1 MPLPL
6 ALTLLLSPAAQALTP
21 NQARELLQD
30 YYIDE
35 VPEDVL
41 DQNTIQAMLEALGDP
56 YTTYFSPEEYGAF
69 TGSMSD
75 TDTVGVGIYSLV
87 TADGPLI
94 QRVYENTPAADA
106 GLQPGDLVTAVDG
119 RSTAG
124 QDAGTVAAWLKGD
137 PGTRVELSYR
147 RDGAEYTAVLTRRAI
162 TVPATYTELW
172 DGHIG
177 YIDCDTFGGET
188 VAHFVSGMEDTAAGA
203 DHWIVDLRG
212 NGGGEVDA
220 AMGAAGCFTGSG
232 VLAYLKDST
241 GAYGAYGSND
251 DARTLSPVIVLTD
264 GETASASELFASDI
278 RDTNTG
284 ILVGGRT
291 FGKGVAQTVLDQRAL
306 PDYFPDGDAIKITS
320 YRFYAPSGSTT
331 DTVGLIPHLLV
342 DPDLAP
348 EVATLLSASSPKG
361 STEGYLRIDF
371 NWRWYVEL
379 DTALSETH
387 RDAFTALL
395 EALPDGVRVLEGTG
409 GPDGWADTTVE
420 ELVGRYVLTS
430 YRDRSFT
437 DTAGSPYAAQIDR
450 LATYGI
456 LAGTGGGAFQP
467 EGSLTRAQ
475 LCALLAQALNC
486 RVPTGESQ
494 FTDVSMDDWYG
505 LCVNAVARLGLVEG
519 VGEGR
524 FAPDAPVSHEQFIT
538 IMARLSQRLNMYMD
552 LTLQEMPADAAEAA
566 GLLSYSGWAR
576 DSVWLLAL
584 SQKGLLG
591 NTINLLWEPVE
602 DIDPAAVTTR
612 EEAAAPDLY
621 PAELFRDSSFKQR
634 PPSTDGGHSVC
645 FYRSGQQQLV
655 VGLSELLRPI
665 PPAQAGRGPGFARAG
680 GSTTEFVG
688 LRQGFASGS
697 GFLPARRRRRPICD
711 GEASGYD
718 SSSLSSASSE
728 LISEPFCLRPRRR
741 RRPRLRPGAPIIDY
755 PARAEVNFAC
765 GKVLPPATL
774 ARRRR
779 RPICDGE
786 ASGYDSSSL
795 SSASS
800 ELALLNSARSC
811 STVSFFFSSPAI
823 STTIRPS

>member
-1 MPLPL
+1 MKRMPLSRLFALPL

-21 NQARELLQD
+21 DQARELLQD

-379 DTALSETH
+379 DTALSEAH

-475 LCALLAQALNC
+475 LCALPAGKAHILNRTGINAIVLFKAVRQHLGAYRNVELFSLGAEVSKVLQGVLIVGRARITHAQHGIGAYAH
-486 RVPTGESQ
+486 RI
-494 FTDVSMDDWYG
+494 
-505 LCVNAVARLGLVEG
+505 LGG
-519 VGEGR
+519 VQQAKGIHR
-524 FAPDAPVSHEQFIT
+524 FAECRNSSVRTHYNTGIAEIILKGLNNTIGSQKSVSTTCHSLADNMSRILQIGRRHHCCVIHSQHE
-538 IMARLSQRLNMYMD
+538 
-552 LTLQEMPADAAEAA
+552 
-566 GLLSYSGWAR
+566 GLAVLFKEIIHSAFHNSFFLSY
-576 DSVWLLAL
+576 
-584 SQKGLLG
+584 
-591 NTINLLWEPVE
+591 
-602 DIDPAAVTTR
+602 
-612 EEAAAPDLY
+612 
-621 PAELFRDSSFKQR
+621 
-634 PPSTDGGHSVC
+634 
-645 FYRSGQQQLV
+645 
-655 VGLSELLRPI
+655 
-665 PPAQAGRGPGFARAG
+665 
-680 GSTTEFVG
+680 
-688 LRQGFASGS
+688 
-697 GFLPARRRRRPICD
+697 
-711 GEASGYD
+711 
-718 SSSLSSASSE
+718 
-728 LISEPFCLRPRRR
+728 
-741 RRPRLRPGAPIIDY
+741 
-755 PARAEVNFAC
+755 
-765 GKVLPPATL
+765 
-774 ARRRR
+774 
-779 RPICDGE
+779 
-786 ASGYDSSSL
+786 
-795 SSASS
+795 
-800 ELALLNSARSC
+800 
-811 STVSFFFSSPAI
+811 
-823 STTIRPS
+823 

>member
-1 MPLPL
+1 MKRMPLSRLFALPL

-21 NQARELLQD
+21 DQARELLQD

-379 DTALSETH
+379 DTALSEAH

-552 LTLQEMPADAAEAA
+552 LTLQEMPTDAAEAA

-591 NTINLLWEPVE
+591 NTINLLREPLE

-612 EEAAAPDLY
+612 EEAAAL
-621 PAELFRDSSFKQR
+621 
-634 PPSTDGGHSVC
+634 TC
-645 FYRSGQQQLV
+645 
-655 VGLSELLRPI
+655 
-665 PPAQAGRGPGFARAG
+665 
-680 GSTTEFVG
+680 T
-688 LRQGFASGS
+688 
-697 GFLPARRRRRPICD
+697 
-711 GEASGYD
+711 
-718 SSSLSSASSE
+718 
-728 LISEPFCLRPRRR
+728 
-741 RRPRLRPGAPIIDY
+741 
-755 PARAEVNFAC
+755 
-765 GKVLPPATL
+765 
-774 ARRRR
+774 
-779 RPICDGE
+779 
-786 ASGYDSSSL
+786 
-795 SSASS
+795 
-800 ELALLNSARSC
+800 LLNY
-811 STVSFFFSSPAI
+811 FGI
-823 STTIRPS
+823 LPS